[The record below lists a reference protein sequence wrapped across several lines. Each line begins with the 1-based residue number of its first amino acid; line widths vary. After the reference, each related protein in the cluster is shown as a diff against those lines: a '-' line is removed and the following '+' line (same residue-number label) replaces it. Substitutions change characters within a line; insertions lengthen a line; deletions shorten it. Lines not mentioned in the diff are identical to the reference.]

1 MNWVGVLELVFV
13 DLPSA
18 LGIIFWLY
26 KLPQL
31 VASIG
36 SFHNPREHLPFARSH
51 ITNLVGRWST
61 RRGGGMWGA

>member
-18 LGIIFWLY
+18 LGIIFWFY

-36 SFHNPREHLPFARSH
+36 SFHSPREHL
-51 ITNLVGRWST
+51 LVAISLI
-61 RRGGGMWGA
+61 